1 MLGEKSSGKFA
12 DIDLDHRRM
21 LLDWSQGQ
29 KNGKLYFFSGK
40 QGSSR
45 FEKAQGVAM
54 HNNRL
59 VIDVEE

>member
-1 MLGEKSSGKFA
+1 MGRKMSNC
-12 DIDLDHRRM
+12 I
-21 LLDWSQGQ
+21 
-29 KNGKLYFFSGK
+29 FFSGK